1 MTYYPLGKAF
11 DKQIKTIQDHGKKQ
25 VENLENLKPL
35 EGSKAIKYDD
45 KSLELKQET

>member
-25 VENLENLKPL
+25 VENLKNLKPL